1 MFQKF
6 DASRLPQFL
15 SAHPYPLDSA
25 PVVQPQAV
33 SIRQALVRGQRAKN
47 TETAPSSS
55 PRMASTRGRAAPLVT
70 PAGRRKPMARGAPA
84 APATTKSWGPEE
96 TARLKKLHAEVEDP
110 VDWDELAE
118 RLRTGRTWKQVQ
130 SKATALGLRQ
140 REPAAAGGPAWE
152 AQRAVQGD
160 TNKKR
165 EAAASAAPTLMS
177 PVNPPPSEPRQHRPA
192 AAAAALAIKQSALDG
207 DAADT
212 LTGPQRACGR
222 CTRTLLGQR
231 SCFERSAWQ
240 NVENGSSCSWCNG
253 AAARLLLLL
262 LCCCAA
268 AGHMNFGVLLGAL
281 GGILAK

>member
-1 MFQKF
+1 M
-6 DASRLPQFL
+6 
-15 SAHPYPLDSA
+15 
-25 PVVQPQAV
+25 
-33 SIRQALVRGQRAKN
+33 
-47 TETAPSSS
+47 
-55 PRMASTRGRAAPLVT
+55 
-70 PAGRRKPMARGAPA
+70 
-84 APATTKSWGPEE
+84 
-96 TARLKKLHAEVEDP
+96 
-110 VDWDELAE
+110 
-118 RLRTGRTWKQVQ
+118 Q
-130 SKATALGLRQ
+130 SKVTALGLRQ
-140 REPAAAGGPAWE
+140 QRETAAGGPAWH
-152 AQRAVQGD
+152 AQGRQQGD
-160 TNKKR
+160 KNKRRK
-165 EAAASAAPTLMS
+165 AAASAAPTLIS
-177 PVNPPPSEPRQHRPA
+177 PVNPPPSEPRQHRQA

-212 LTGPQRACGR
+212 LTGPQRARGR